1 MKRDQFLCCFEKA
14 SDNYNMA
21 YSTNKNIFTSINTV
35 LNDFN
40 RIISIDNG
48 NSNIL
53 NKSFD
58 KIFIINMESD
68 FIRKKNILILD
79 DYNISYNYVN
89 AITQDNSSIKDFCD
103 KQSQKYKSIDY
114 STYSNQSIC
123 LALSNLLIL
132 NYCINNNIK
141 KILILEDDF
150 LLHKKFKQL
159 LSKNLHNLP
168 NDWNI
173 LWLGSKQGDISS
185 PTKYNDNWNLPNN
198 QTWGTHAYGLNNC
211 IREIKE
217 EYSKFN
223 LPIDLSISMKLNN
236 LKKYVC
242 RENIIITECDGK
254 IINSLGH
261 KDTYDLW
268 KWKKQDYIT
277 KTKKSINIFES
288 IIQNGSWLKSINNMG
303 SWNTAIQTL
312 KNINNNTD
320 TMFFDF
326 IDRDFG
332 WEYHNNTNILIKNQ
346 KWMGVVHHPYILPE
360 YIYGSSKIVIDST
373 VNKYLH
379 SCEYLITL
387 SKALK
392 AKLLYNKYVK
402 KNKVNIINMK
412 HPTNIFDSIL
422 EFNYDKFIKDE
433 LKLFIS
439 LGGAFR
445 KLNSIDKIN
454 INNKQYKKLWMFGSN
469 KTYYSNLQVECQIE
483 KYNMSGNTHISKE
496 VNYNTYNS
504 ILSQNI
510 AFNDFIG
517 TSANNSILD
526 CIARNTPIIIKKLPA
541 VVEYLGAEYPL
552 YFNELYEVNNL
563 LDNSRIK
570 DAYTYLKNMNKK
582 DLSLF
587 LFIRKIYEIL

>member
-1 MKRDQFLCCFEKA
+1 MIYQKKIN
-14 SDNYNMA
+14 S
-21 YSTNKNIFTSINTV
+21 NINIA

-40 RIISIDNG
+40 RIIPIYNG

-53 NKSFD
+53 NKFFD
-58 KIFIINMESD
+58 QIFVINVESE
-68 FIRKKNILILD
+68 IKRKKNILILD
-79 DYNISYNYVN
+79 DYKISYNYVN
-89 AITQDNSSIKDFCD
+89 AITYEDNNIKNFCYD
-103 KQSQKYKSIDY
+103 ISKRYKSNDY
-114 STYSNQSIC
+114 STLEIPSVC
-123 LALSNLLIL
+123 LSLSNLLIL
-132 NYCINNNIK
+132 NYCIHNNIK

-150 LLHKKFKQL
+150 LLHKNFNIL

-173 LWLGSKQGDISS
+173 LWLGSKQGNITT
-185 PTKYNDNWNLPNN
+185 TKYNDNWNLPNN
-198 QTWGTHAYGLNNC
+198 KTWGGHAYGINNC
-211 IREIKE
+211 IKEIKK

-223 LPIDLSISMKLNN
+223 LPIDLSISIKLNN

-254 IINSLGH
+254 ILNALGH
-261 KDTYDLW
+261 QETYNLW
-268 KWKKQDYIT
+268 KWEHRDYIKT
-277 KTKKSINIFES
+277 TKKSINIFES
-288 IIQNGSWLKSINNMG
+288 LIQGGSWMKSINNLG
-303 SWNTAIQTL
+303 VWNTAIQTL
-312 KNINNNTD
+312 KHIKRNKGSV
-320 TMFFDF
+320 FFDF

-346 KWMGVVHHPYILPE
+346 KWFGVVHHPYILPK
-360 YIYGSSKIVIDST
+360 YLYGSSKITIDSIL
-373 VNKYLH
+373 NKYLPT
-379 SCEYLITL
+379 CEYLITL
-387 SKALK
+387 SKDLRR
-392 AKLLYNKYVK
+392 KLLYNKYIK
-402 KNKVNIINMK
+402 KNKIDIINIK
-412 HPTNIFDSIL
+412 HPTNIFDNLL
-422 EFNYDKFIKDE
+422 EFNYDKFIKEE
-433 LKLFIS
+433 LKLLIS

-469 KTYYSNLQVECQIE
+469 KTYYNNLQIECQIE

-496 VNYNTYNS
+496 VNYNTYNN

-541 VVEYLGAEYPL
+541 NVEYLGEEYPL

-570 DAYTYLKNMNKK
+570 NAYMYLKNMNKK

>member
-1 MKRDQFLCCFEKA
+1 MISQKKIN
-14 SDNYNMA
+14 S
-21 YSTNKNIFTSINTV
+21 NINIA

-40 RIISIDNG
+40 RIIPIYNG

-53 NKSFD
+53 NKFFD
-58 KIFIINMESD
+58 QIFVINVESE
-68 FIRKKNILILD
+68 IKRKKNILILD
-79 DYNISYNYVN
+79 DYKISYNYVN
-89 AITQDNSSIKDFCD
+89 AITYDDNNIKNFCYD
-103 KQSQKYKSIDY
+103 ISKRYKSNDY
-114 STYSNQSIC
+114 STLEIPSVC
-123 LALSNLLIL
+123 LSLSNLLIL
-132 NYCINNNIK
+132 NYCIHNNIK

-150 LLHKKFKQL
+150 LLHKNFNIL

-173 LWLGSKQGDISS
+173 LWLGSKQGDISTL
-185 PTKYNDNWNLPNN
+185 TKYNDNWNLPNN
-198 QTWGTHAYGLNNC
+198 KTWGAHAYGINNC
-211 IREIKE
+211 IKDIKK

-223 LPIDLSISMKLNN
+223 LPIDLSISIKLNN

-254 IINSLGH
+254 ILNALGH
-261 KDTYDLW
+261 QETYNLW
-268 KWKKQDYIT
+268 KWEHRDYIKT
-277 KTKKSINIFES
+277 TKKSINIFES
-288 IIQNGSWLKSINNMG
+288 LIQGGSWMKSINNLG
-303 SWNTAIQTL
+303 VWNTAIQTL
-312 KNINNNTD
+312 KHIKRNKGSV
-320 TMFFDF
+320 FFDF

-346 KWMGVVHHPYILPE
+346 KWFGVVHHPYILPK
-360 YIYGSSKIVIDST
+360 YLYGSSKITIDSIL
-373 VNKYLH
+373 NKYLPT
-379 SCEYLITL
+379 CEYLITL
-387 SKALK
+387 SKDLRR
-392 AKLLYNKYVK
+392 KLLYNKYIK
-402 KNKVNIINMK
+402 KNKIDIINIK
-412 HPTNIFDSIL
+412 HPTNIFDNLL
-422 EFNYDKFIKDE
+422 EFNYDKFIKEE
-433 LKLFIS
+433 LKLLIS

-469 KTYYSNLQVECQIE
+469 KTYYNNLQIECQIE

-496 VNYNTYNS
+496 VNYNTYNN

-541 VVEYLGAEYPL
+541 NVEYLGEEYPL

-570 DAYTYLKNMNKK
+570 DAYMYLKNMNKR

>member
-1 MKRDQFLCCFEKA
+1 MT
-14 SDNYNMA
+14 
-21 YSTNKNIFTSINTV
+21 YSTNKNIFDYINTT

-40 RIISIDNG
+40 RIIPIYNG

-53 NKSFD
+53 NKFFD
-58 KIFIINMESD
+58 QIFVINVESE
-68 FIRKKNILILD
+68 IKRKKNILILD
-79 DYNISYNYVN
+79 DYKISYNYVN
-89 AITQDNSSIKDFCD
+89 AITYDDNNIKNFCYD
-103 KQSQKYKSIDY
+103 ISKRYKSNDY
-114 STYSNQSIC
+114 STLEIPSVCVS
-123 LALSNLLIL
+123 LSNLLIL
-132 NYCINNNIK
+132 NYCIHHNIK

-150 LLHKKFKQL
+150 LLHKNFKRL

-173 LWLGSKQGDISS
+173 LWLGSKQGDISTL
-185 PTKYNDNWNLPNN
+185 TKYNDNWNLPNN
-198 QTWGTHAYGLNNC
+198 KTWGAHAYGINNC
-211 IREIKE
+211 IKDIKK

-223 LPIDLSISMKLNN
+223 LPIDLSISIKLNN

-254 IINSLGH
+254 ILNALGH
-261 KDTYDLW
+261 QETYNLW
-268 KWKKQDYIT
+268 KWEHRDYIKT
-277 KTKKSINIFES
+277 TKKSINIFES
-288 IIQNGSWLKSINNMG
+288 LIQGGSWMKSINNLG
-303 SWNTAIQTL
+303 VWNTAIQAL
-312 KNINNNTD
+312 KNINSNAD
-320 TMFFDF
+320 TVFFDF

-346 KWMGVVHHPYILPE
+346 KWFGVVHHPYILPK
-360 YIYGSSKIVIDST
+360 YLYGSSKITIDST
-373 VNKYLH
+373 VNKYLPT
-379 SCEYLITL
+379 CEYLITL
-387 SKALK
+387 SKDLRR
-392 AKLLYNKYVK
+392 KLLYNKYIK
-402 KNKVNIINMK
+402 KNKIDIINIK
-412 HPTNIFDSIL
+412 HPTNIFDNLL
-422 EFNYDKFIKDE
+422 EFNYDKFIKEE
-433 LKLFIS
+433 LKLLIS

-469 KTYYSNLQVECQIE
+469 KNYYNNLQVECQME
-483 KYNMSGNTHISKE
+483 KYNISGNTHVSKE
-496 VNYNTYNS
+496 MDYNTYNN

-541 VVEYLGAEYPL
+541 VVEYLGEEYPL

-570 DAYTYLKNMNKK
+570 DAYMYLKNMNKR

>member
-1 MKRDQFLCCFEKA
+1 MT
-14 SDNYNMA
+14 
-21 YSTNKNIFTSINTV
+21 YSANKNIFTSINTI

-68 FIRKKNILILD
+68 FVRKKNILILD

-185 PTKYNDNWNLPNN
+185 QTKYNDNWNLPNN

-268 KWKKQDYIT
+268 KWKKQDYIRT
-277 KTKKSINIFES
+277 TKKSINIFES
-288 IIQNGSWLKSINNMG
+288 IIQNGSWLKSINNLG
-303 SWNTAIQTL
+303 VWNTAIQAL
-312 KNINNNTD
+312 KNINSNAD
-320 TMFFDF
+320 TVFFDF

-346 KWMGVVHHPYILPE
+346 KWFGVVHHPYILPKHL
-360 YIYGSSKIVIDST
+360 YGSSKITIDST
-373 VNKYLH
+373 VNKYLPT
-379 SCEYLITL
+379 CEYLITL
-387 SKALK
+387 SKDLRR
-392 AKLLYNKYVK
+392 KLLYNKYIK
-402 KNKVNIINMK
+402 KNKTDIINIK
-412 HPTNIFDSIL
+412 HPTNIFDNLL
-422 EFNYDKFIKDE
+422 EFNYDKFIKEE
-433 LKLFIS
+433 LKLLIS

-469 KTYYSNLQVECQIE
+469 KTYYNNLQIECQIE
-483 KYNMSGNTHISKE
+483 KYNISGNTHVSQE
-496 VNYNTYNS
+496 MDYNTYNN

-517 TSANNSILD
+517 TSANNSVLD
-526 CIARNTPIIIKKLPA
+526 CIARNTPIIIKKLA
-541 VVEYLGAEYPL
+541 SVVEYLGEEYPL
-552 YFNELYEVNNL
+552 YFNELYEVNKL

-570 DAYTYLKNMNKK
+570 DAYMYLKNMNKK
-582 DLSLF
+582 DLSLL

>member
-1 MKRDQFLCCFEKA
+1 MIYQKKIN
-14 SDNYNMA
+14 S
-21 YSTNKNIFTSINTV
+21 NINIA

-40 RIISIDNG
+40 RIIPIYNG

-53 NKSFD
+53 NKFFD
-58 KIFIINMESD
+58 QIFVINVESE
-68 FIRKKNILILD
+68 IKRKKNILILD
-79 DYNISYNYVN
+79 DYKISYNYVN
-89 AITQDNSSIKDFCD
+89 AITYEDNNIKNFCYD
-103 KQSQKYKSIDY
+103 ISKRYKSNDY
-114 STYSNQSIC
+114 STLEIPSVC
-123 LALSNLLIL
+123 LSLSNLLIL
-132 NYCINNNIK
+132 NYCIHNNIK

-150 LLHKKFKQL
+150 LLHKNFNIL

-185 PTKYNDNWNLPNN
+185 STKYNDNWNLPNN

-268 KWKKQDYIT
+268 KWKQQDYIIT
-277 KTKKSINIFES
+277 TKKSINIFES

-303 SWNTAIQTL
+303 SWNTAIQAL
-312 KNINNNTD
+312 KNINNKTD
-320 TMFFDF
+320 TVFFDF

-346 KWMGVVHHPYILPE
+346 KWFGVVHHPYILPK
-360 YIYGSSKIVIDST
+360 YLYGSSKITIDST
-373 VNKYLH
+373 LNKYLPT
-379 SCEYLITL
+379 CEYLITL
-387 SKALK
+387 SKDLRR
-392 AKLLYNKYVK
+392 KLLYNKYIK
-402 KNKVNIINMK
+402 KNKIGIINIK
-412 HPTNIFDSIL
+412 HPTNIFDNLL
-422 EFNYDKFIKDE
+422 EFNYDKFIKEE
-433 LKLFIS
+433 LKLLIS

-469 KTYYSNLQVECQIE
+469 KTYYNNLQIECQIE
-483 KYNMSGNTHISKE
+483 KYNMSGNTQISKE
-496 VNYNTYNS
+496 VNYNTYNN

-541 VVEYLGAEYPL
+541 NVEYLGEEYPL

-570 DAYTYLKNMNKK
+570 DAYMYLKNMNKR

>member
-1 MKRDQFLCCFEKA
+1 MT
-14 SDNYNMA
+14 
-21 YSTNKNIFTSINTV
+21 YSANKNIFASINTI
-35 LNDFN
+35 LNNFN

-68 FIRKKNILILD
+68 FVRKKNILILD

-103 KQSQKYKSIDY
+103 KQSQQYKSIDY

-132 NYCINNNIK
+132 NYCIHNNIK

-150 LLHKKFKQL
+150 LLHKNFKQL
-159 LSKNLHNLP
+159 LSKNLDNLP
-168 NDWNI
+168 NNWNI

-185 PTKYNDNWNLPNN
+185 STKYNDNWNLPNN

-268 KWKKQDYIT
+268 KWKQQDYIIT
-277 KTKKSINIFES
+277 TKKSINIFES

-303 SWNTAIQTL
+303 SWNTAIQAL
-312 KNINNNTD
+312 KNINNKTD
-320 TMFFDF
+320 TVFFDF

-332 WEYHNNTNILIKNQ
+332 WEYHNNTNMLIKNQ

-379 SCEYLITL
+379 SCKYLITL
-387 SKALK
+387 SKAFK

-510 AFNDFIG
+510 AFNDFIA

>member
-21 YSTNKNIFTSINTV
+21 YSTNKNIFTSINTT

-103 KQSQKYKSIDY
+103 KQSQQYKSIDY

-132 NYCINNNIK
+132 NYCIHNNIK

-150 LLHKKFKQL
+150 LLHKNFKQL
-159 LSKNLHNLP
+159 LSKNLDNLP
-168 NDWNI
+168 NNWNI

-185 PTKYNDNWNLPNN
+185 STKYNDNWNLPNN

-268 KWKKQDYIT
+268 KWKQQDYIIT
-277 KTKKSINIFES
+277 TKKSINIFES

-303 SWNTAIQTL
+303 SWNTAIQAL
-312 KNINNNTD
+312 KNINNKTD
-320 TMFFDF
+320 TVFFDF

-332 WEYHNNTNILIKNQ
+332 WEYHNNTNMLIKNQ

-379 SCEYLITL
+379 SCKYLITL

-510 AFNDFIG
+510 AFNDFIA